1 MWTIIVKT
9 FLENYKSW
17 LPMIIIGL
25 LVLYHFSYV
34 HILKSDIKKI
44 EGYSEYQRT
53 MIKDYEHN
61 KTIDQLEIATL
72 EHAKQEL
79 TRAIDTVNDAVEKI
93 KVNEDALAAEVEKW
107 KNKTPEVVVKYVDRV
122 VRVKDKNNATC
133 EEYKEANKN
142 IAKIDYK
149 EL

>member
-93 KVNEDALAAEVEKW
+93 RVNEDALAAEVEKW

-149 EL
+149 NL

>member
-93 KVNEDALAAEVEKW
+93 RVNEDALAAEIEKW

-149 EL
+149 DL

>member
-1 MWTIIVKT
+1 MWTIIVKM

-17 LPMIIIGL
+17 LPMIIIVL
-25 LVLYHFSYV
+25 LVLYHFGYV

-79 TRAIDTVNDAVEKI
+79 TRAIDTTNEAIEKI
-93 KVNEDALAAEVEKW
+93 KVNEQALTAEIEKW

>member
-93 KVNEDALAAEVEKW
+93 RVNEDALAAEVEKW

>member
-61 KTIDQLEIATL
+61 KTIDKLEIATL

-133 EEYKEANKN
+133 EEYEEANKN

-149 EL
+149 DL

>member
-122 VRVKDKNNATC
+122 IRVKDKNNATC

-149 EL
+149 DL

>member
-61 KTIDQLEIATL
+61 KTIDKLEITTL
-72 EHAKQEL
+72 EHAKQDL
-79 TRAIDTVNDAVEKI
+79 SRAIDTTNEAIEKI
-93 KVNEDALAAEVEKW
+93 KVNEQALTAEIEKW

>member
-93 KVNEDALAAEVEKW
+93 RVNEDALAAEVEKW

-149 EL
+149 DL

>member
-72 EHAKQEL
+72 EHAKQDL
-79 TRAIDTVNDAVEKI
+79 SRAIDTTNEAIEKI
-93 KVNEDALAAEVEKW
+93 KVNEQALTAEIEKW

-149 EL
+149 DL

>member
-149 EL
+149 GL

>member
-79 TRAIDTVNDAVEKI
+79 TRAIDTVNNAIEKI

>member
-149 EL
+149 DL

>member
-34 HILKSDIKKI
+34 HILKSDIKKA
-44 EGYSEYQRT
+44 EGYSEYQRM

-93 KVNEDALAAEVEKW
+93 RVNEDALAAEVEKW

-149 EL
+149 DL

>member
-79 TRAIDTVNDAVEKI
+79 TRAIDTTNEAIEKI
-93 KVNEDALAAEVEKW
+93 KVNEQALTAEVEKW

>member
-53 MIKDYEHN
+53 VIKDYEHN

-93 KVNEDALAAEVEKW
+93 RVNEDALAAEVEKW

-149 EL
+149 DL

>member
-79 TRAIDTVNDAVEKI
+79 TRAIDTVNNAIEKI
-93 KVNEDALAAEVEKW
+93 KVNEQALTAEIEQW

-149 EL
+149 DL

>member
-79 TRAIDTVNDAVEKI
+79 TRAIDTVNNAVEKI

-122 VRVKDKNNATC
+122 VHVKDKNNATC

-149 EL
+149 DL

>member
-34 HILKSDIKKI
+34 HILKSDIKKA
-44 EGYSEYQRT
+44 EGYSEYQRM

-93 KVNEDALAAEVEKW
+93 RVNEDALAAEVEKW

>member
-79 TRAIDTVNDAVEKI
+79 TRAIDTVNNAIEKI

-149 EL
+149 DL

>member
-79 TRAIDTVNDAVEKI
+79 TRAIDTTNEAIEKI
-93 KVNEDALAAEVEKW
+93 KVNEQALTAEIEKW

-149 EL
+149 DL

>member
-1 MWTIIVKT
+1 MWATIIKMFVA
-9 FLENYKSW
+9 NYESW
-17 LPMIIIGL
+17 LPMIVIGI
-25 LVLYHFSYV
+25 LVIYHFSYV
-34 HILKSDIKKI
+34 HILKSDIKRV

-61 KTIDQLEIATL
+61 KTIDKLEITTL
-72 EHAKQEL
+72 EHAKQDL
-79 TRAIDTVNDAVEKI
+79 SRAIDTTNEAIEKI
-93 KVNEDALAAEVEKW
+93 KVNEQALTAEIEKW

-149 EL
+149 DL

>member
-61 KTIDQLEIATL
+61 RTIDKLEITTL
-72 EHAKQEL
+72 EHAKQDL
-79 TRAIDTVNDAVEKI
+79 SRAIDTTNEAIEKI
-93 KVNEDALAAEVEKW
+93 KVNEIEKW

-149 EL
+149 DL

>member
-1 MWTIIVKT
+1 MWTTIAKMFVA
-9 FLENYKSW
+9 NYKSW

-25 LVLYHFSYV
+25 LVIYHFSYV
-34 HILKSDIKKI
+34 YILKSDIKRV

-61 KTIDQLEIATL
+61 KTIAMLEIATL
-72 EHAKQEL
+72 EHAKQDL
-79 TRAIDTVNDAVEKI
+79 TRAIDTTNEAIEKI
-93 KVNEDALAAEVEKW
+93 KVNEQALTAEIEKW

-149 EL
+149 DL